1 MSFTM
6 DFVILKSNGREQLQM
21 NSLLLH
27 FHGGVYA
34 VLNFVREQLV
44 WHNRWHDRWSSNSQP
59 FCVLSFLSGS
69 LHTPGTGS
77 SGSYRKARYT
87 VHQVLT
93 WHAQVSSLH
102 SERLQPLPSEHAR
115 VFFRASTDKPDAGA
129 KQHQIMQRSSLCW
142 GLRGRHWRFKYFHVL
157 RRREVRCRKWSNID
171 FAYEKLRTQMT
182 SELHKVMRST
192 IDFTVAIERDQ
203 LCIQASS
210 PTNTQTCDPQEAYN
224 EHAHLSCRGPKSA
237 RWGLALL
244 TFLSTFTRCAGVHH
258 VDNVITLPE
267 PRVATLTTG
276 VAEASKFQGPPISRG
291 AKSSGMQGQF
301 GSGVGLGRI
310 RKRAYRRACAR
321 ATRNGGTYY
330 RGRWMSD
337 PHQGFAHDD
346 QPAPT
351 SSKQPTQ
358 QKHHGR
364 HMRVM
369 TYNAGG
375 LGGGLYEELI
385 HYARKVKIDILCV
398 QESQWRFSSTWQVPG
413 FRVVHSGHASTVKAG
428 VMILIADALAS
439 QEQIRFE
446 EIVEG
451 RLLHARVQVGC
462 QNIDILNLY
471 QHALS
476 KDADVYSKRLDLWR
490 ALAQCMH
497 QIPERNQLIVMGD
510 FNTTPTPQAGIC
522 GPGVWLKESKAKDVD
537 ELDTL
542 LRVHRLCVLNSW
554 STSRPQITFE
564 FGSIKSQ
571 LDLVIT
577 RRGNVTAISREATSL
592 RDTQLAAWREG
603 AKHFP
608 VFAMIKVSWQPWWRQ
623 TQQKC
628 GPQPNVLAM
637 ACAFSQSTPSEALTK
652 FRNQVQAS
660 IPDKC
665 TIDDINPVL
674 LKAACDHFPKNK
686 EARTHR
692 IEDQTLVEGVSVM
705 WKLFRQMR
713 KQDRSIRGMWN
724 AWKAWARFHRA
735 YKAHK
740 KRCQALK
747 KAWRMD
753 ALQRVEEAAHRGDS
767 YAVHKIVRQLAPKVA
782 RVSMQLRRDGQMLNP
797 KQELE
802 WLCEFFTDRFRSQE
816 APTSDQHTLS
826 QPFSVS
832 LESVERAISLIPLR
846 KSVPRGVAPG
856 VAWRAVADIVTPIIQ
871 REIEQLWRGGTI
883 RVPQGWADACLFLL
897 HKPGTTGKEPKH
909 WRPIGLQ
916 DPVGKAIIDLVASR
930 AKPWIVHWLKQVP
943 QFAYLPNRSTGMA
956 LRRVFN
962 HCNRIHAKC
971 RALNPSIHDRKHGA
985 RPQACFGGL
994 QVCLDLSAAFDLVPR
1009 SRIKQA
1015 LDAAHVPGD
1024 VTAVL
1029 LQWLEQA
1036 CYHLEHAGE
1045 SRNIHPNRGV
1055 RQGCKAS
1062 PILWAAFT
1070 GLVALQMDIDIR
1082 QSFAKD
1088 HLTLF
1093 ADDHHLAFE
1102 FNTEQ
1107 ELYQAIDDVN
1117 KVISI
1122 LSEMGM
1128 LINPTKAKAI
1138 LRIQGTKRC
1147 DLRKK
1152 ITRKVQNELRLVLG
1166 SGPQNYIPIV
1176 DKVEYLGAVIAY
1188 DNAAGLTL
1196 KHRTA
1201 KARHRFWAMA
1211 GILNSRR
1218 AMSRK
1223 SRLKLWRSCIWSS
1236 QSYAMNCLQL
1246 DGVLAKS
1253 LKSAVMRQLRSITCM
1268 PVHKTRISDD
1278 TLLDMFG
1285 LQSPIAML
1293 LQTTTRE
1300 LENMQVVSSYM
1311 VRIHTCCRTLLR

>member
-1 MSFTM
+1 M
-6 DFVILKSNGREQLQM
+6 
-21 NSLLLH
+21 
-27 FHGGVYA
+27 A
-34 VLNFVREQLV
+34 
-44 WHNRWHDRWSSNSQP
+44 
-59 FCVLSFLSGS
+59 
-69 LHTPGTGS
+69 
-77 SGSYRKARYT
+77 
-87 VHQVLT
+87 
-93 WHAQVSSLH
+93 
-102 SERLQPLPSEHAR
+102 
-115 VFFRASTDKPDAGA
+115 
-129 KQHQIMQRSSLCW
+129 
-142 GLRGRHWRFKYFHVL
+142 
-157 RRREVRCRKWSNID
+157 
-171 FAYEKLRTQMT
+171 
-182 SELHKVMRST
+182 
-192 IDFTVAIERDQ
+192 
-203 LCIQASS
+203 
-210 PTNTQTCDPQEAYN
+210 
-224 EHAHLSCRGPKSA
+224 
-237 RWGLALL
+237 LA
-244 TFLSTFTRCAGVHH
+244 F
-258 VDNVITLPE
+258 
-267 PRVATLTTG
+267 
-276 VAEASKFQGPPISRG
+276 
-291 AKSSGMQGQF
+291 
-301 GSGVGLGRI
+301 VGLI
-310 RKRAYRRACAR
+310 
-321 ATRNGGTYY
+321 
-330 RGRWMSD
+330 S
-337 PHQGFAHDD
+337 
-346 QPAPT
+346 
-351 SSKQPTQ
+351 
-358 QKHHGR
+358 
-364 HMRVM
+364 
-369 TYNAGG
+369 
-375 LGGGLYEELI
+375 
-385 HYARKVKIDILCV
+385 
-398 QESQWRFSSTWQVPG
+398 
-413 FRVVHSGHASTVKAG
+413 
-428 VMILIADALAS
+428 
-439 QEQIRFE
+439 
-446 EIVEG
+446 
-451 RLLHARVQVGC
+451 
-462 QNIDILNLY
+462 
-471 QHALS
+471 
-476 KDADVYSKRLDLWR
+476 
-490 ALAQCMH
+490 
-497 QIPERNQLIVMGD
+497 IPI
-510 FNTTPTPQAGIC
+510 IC

-554 STSRPQITFE
+554 CTSRPQITFE

-623 TQQKC
+623 TQQKW

-637 ACAFSQSTPSEALTK
+637 ACAFSQSAPSEALTK

-782 RVSMQLRRDGQMLNP
+782 RVTMQLRRDGQMLNP

-1117 KVISI
+1117 KVLGYIQEGEPLTLDLPNRKASI
-1122 LSEMGM
+1122 YTSSHFYLDDYPNAPEPVSDAPLPHTTLNPAAAFETADEGYDGVPFPRPPREFTRPSFLPDSDDVGM
-1128 LINPTKAKAI
+1128 DPGQALRNDGLNPPRPPTLGGR
-1138 LRIQGTKRC
+1138 LRESGIQAAET
-1147 DLRKK
+1147 
-1152 ITRKVQNELRLVLG
+1152 
-1166 SGPQNYIPIV
+1166 
-1176 DKVEYLGAVIAY
+1176 VIAGA
-1188 DNAAGLTL
+1188 AAGAAAAT
-1196 KHRTA
+1196 
-1201 KARHRFWAMA
+1201 
-1211 GILNSRR
+1211 
-1218 AMSRK
+1218 
-1223 SRLKLWRSCIWSS
+1223 RSWPCEAAATGW
-1236 QSYAMNCLQL
+1236 
-1246 DGVLAKS
+1246 
-1253 LKSAVMRQLRSITCM
+1253 T
-1268 PVHKTRISDD
+1268 
-1278 TLLDMFG
+1278 
-1285 LQSPIAML
+1285 
-1293 LQTTTRE
+1293 E
-1300 LENMQVVSSYM
+1300 L
-1311 VRIHTCCRTLLR
+1311 

>member
-1 MSFTM
+1 MGQLCICVLIAFHAAFHADFHTDFHVDGAISRTCGLLQIRCQASRFGGYETGSQLTDIYYNVASKRCSFSCVCRGLQAPKTGSPKADTSRRVGLRRRRFSCACRSLYLQLVRYQTARPYRKIEIFVFQPAEFQSVIDGLLQIKHRNAHDSVLLWHFDDHAESGHATSERSDLRKNAHDSALLWHLDDHAETGHATSERSDLHKKLIQLAGFFDLPHTKCADHHCGRAFFMSFTM
-6 DFVILKSNGREQLQM
+6 DFVILKSNGGEQLQM

-59 FCVLSFLSGS
+59 YCVLSFLSGS

-129 KQHQIMQRSSLCW
+129 KKHQIMQRSSLCW

-171 FAYEKLRTQMT
+171 FAYGKLRTQMT

-192 IDFTVAIERDQ
+192 IDFTVATERDQ

-276 VAEASKFQGPPISRG
+276 VAEASKFQGSPISRG

-623 TQQKC
+623 TQQKW

-665 TIDDINPVL
+665 TMMILTLCSSRLRAIIFRRTKRHALTALKIRL
-674 LKAACDHFPKNK
+674 LL
-686 EARTHR
+686 R
-692 IEDQTLVEGVSVM
+692 VSV
-705 WKLFRQMR
+705 
-713 KQDRSIRGMWN
+713 
-724 AWKAWARFHRA
+724 
-735 YKAHK
+735 
-740 KRCQALK
+740 
-747 KAWRMD
+747 
-753 ALQRVEEAAHRGDS
+753 
-767 YAVHKIVRQLAPKVA
+767 
-782 RVSMQLRRDGQMLNP
+782 
-797 KQELE
+797 
-802 WLCEFFTDRFRSQE
+802 
-816 APTSDQHTLS
+816 
-826 QPFSVS
+826 
-832 LESVERAISLIPLR
+832 
-846 KSVPRGVAPG
+846 
-856 VAWRAVADIVTPIIQ
+856 
-871 REIEQLWRGGTI
+871 
-883 RVPQGWADACLFLL
+883 
-897 HKPGTTGKEPKH
+897 
-909 WRPIGLQ
+909 
-916 DPVGKAIIDLVASR
+916 
-930 AKPWIVHWLKQVP
+930 
-943 QFAYLPNRSTGMA
+943 
-956 LRRVFN
+956 
-962 HCNRIHAKC
+962 
-971 RALNPSIHDRKHGA
+971 
-985 RPQACFGGL
+985 
-994 QVCLDLSAAFDLVPR
+994 
-1009 SRIKQA
+1009 
-1015 LDAAHVPGD
+1015 
-1024 VTAVL
+1024 
-1029 LQWLEQA
+1029 
-1036 CYHLEHAGE
+1036 
-1045 SRNIHPNRGV
+1045 
-1055 RQGCKAS
+1055 
-1062 PILWAAFT
+1062 
-1070 GLVALQMDIDIR
+1070 
-1082 QSFAKD
+1082 
-1088 HLTLF
+1088 
-1093 ADDHHLAFE
+1093 
-1102 FNTEQ
+1102 
-1107 ELYQAIDDVN
+1107 
-1117 KVISI
+1117 
-1122 LSEMGM
+1122 
-1128 LINPTKAKAI
+1128 
-1138 LRIQGTKRC
+1138 
-1147 DLRKK
+1147 
-1152 ITRKVQNELRLVLG
+1152 
-1166 SGPQNYIPIV
+1166 
-1176 DKVEYLGAVIAY
+1176 
-1188 DNAAGLTL
+1188 
-1196 KHRTA
+1196 
-1201 KARHRFWAMA
+1201 
-1211 GILNSRR
+1211 
-1218 AMSRK
+1218 
-1223 SRLKLWRSCIWSS
+1223 
-1236 QSYAMNCLQL
+1236 
-1246 DGVLAKS
+1246 
-1253 LKSAVMRQLRSITCM
+1253 
-1268 PVHKTRISDD
+1268 
-1278 TLLDMFG
+1278 
-1285 LQSPIAML
+1285 
-1293 LQTTTRE
+1293 
-1300 LENMQVVSSYM
+1300 
-1311 VRIHTCCRTLLR
+1311 